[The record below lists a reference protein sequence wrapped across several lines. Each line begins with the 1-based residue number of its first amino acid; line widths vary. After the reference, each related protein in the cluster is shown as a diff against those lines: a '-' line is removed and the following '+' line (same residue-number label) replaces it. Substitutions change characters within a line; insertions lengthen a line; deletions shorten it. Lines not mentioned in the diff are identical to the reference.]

1 MSKILSKVDIGF
13 EWAKGEA
20 YEIVEPSL
28 PRSKDDPFAATI
40 DEPHIRQT
48 GRTEKKMQ
56 RPLEMRPTLHLD
68 FAHLDGSAESCR
80 DFAQG
85 WGLLWTYAEVGAK
98 ERLSTW
104 QNEIKIMKATVQGLR
119 NAIDE
124 DAFPS
129 RGVIIAETDLLLVS
143 GKPDEWPVLSHRPRS
158 LRNAMRIQLAQ
169 SIAGG
174 NAISVCPICGA
185 WFQRGGRG
193 GDVKR
198 SIARFCSDKCRNA
211 FHNKQ
216 RASK

>member
-1 MSKILSKVDIGF
+1 LSKIGIGF
-13 EWAKGEA
+13 EWPRGRA

-28 PRSKDDPFAATI
+28 PSKGDPFAATI

-48 GRTEKKMQ
+48 GRTEKENPAP
-56 RPLEMRPTLHLD
+56 RPLEMHPTLHLV
-68 FAHLDGSAESCR
+68 FAQLDGSAEACLH
-80 DFAQG
+80 FARN
-85 WGLLWTYAEVGAK
+85 WGLLWKPAEVGAQ

-104 QNEIKIMKATVQGLR
+104 RSEIKTMKATIAGLR
-119 NAIDE
+119 RAIDE

-129 RGVIIAETDLLLVS
+129 RGAIIDAELDVLLVS
-143 GKPDEWPVLSHRPRS
+143 GKPDGRPVLSFRPKN